1 MHCCSYPLSTFLP
14 NGSEDLPFISCGFG
28 RTRTFNLWIKDY
40 ISDSNRNYN
49 FHYIKKWPLCV
60 VCHFLIDG
68 LQLSVHCSA
77 IELQTH
83 IVVSINYTSEIR
95 NSLKIMKLFFLHL
108 FCIVFISCSINYT
121 SKIRNSLKIMKLF
134 SSSLFIY
141 LSFPYIILKKSQKV

>member
-1 MHCCSYPLSTFLP
+1 MYFTHSSIF
-14 NGSEDLPFISCGFG
+14 CGLG

-83 IVVSINYTSEIR
+83 IVVSINYTSVIR
-95 NSLKIMKLFFLHL
+95 NSLE
-108 FCIVFISCSINYT
+108 
-121 SKIRNSLKIMKLF
+121 IMKLF

-141 LSFPYIILKKSQKV
+141 LSFPYIILKNHKKFNFLEYFSKITKGNVELARNFQSVTSPFSIYYTTRNEFRILLN